1 MRIAIQG
8 GIGSFHHEA
17 ADRFA
22 PGAAEPVVCR
32 TFRAV
37 CEAVRTGAA
46 ARGLMAVEN
55 SLAGGIVANFAL
67 LGEYPL
73 HVHEELYLRVEQH
86 LLALP
91 GQRLA
96 DIRTVRSHPVALLQC
111 SRFLAAHPHLECVES
126 WDTAESAADIRL
138 GGLRGAAA
146 IAGPLAAE
154 LHGLATL
161 ATGIQ
166 DHTDNFTRF
175 LVLAATAPEAAA
187 PADKA
192 SVQFRLPHRP
202 GTLAGALAALRRG
215 GVNLTFIQSIPI
227 AENPYE
233 YVFHVDL
240 EWERPGA
247 LDAAMAALSGR
258 AAAVRLVGAY
268 RRGCRPVAA
277 RAVTS

>member
-22 PGAAEPVVCR
+22 PGAAEPMVCR

-37 CEAVRTGAA
+37 CEAVHTGAA

-96 DIRTVRSHPVALLQC
+96 DIRTVHSHPVALLQC
-111 SRFLAAHPHLECVES
+111 SRFLAAHPHLECVER
-126 WDTAESAADIRL
+126 WDTAASAADIR
-138 GGLRGAAA
+138 RGSLCGTAA

-154 LHGLATL
+154 LHGLAAL

-166 DHTDNFTRF
+166 DHADNYTRF
-175 LVLAATAPEAAA
+175 LVLAAAP
-187 PADKA
+187 PAGDPPPDKA

-202 GTLAGALAALRRG
+202 GTLAAALAALRRA
-215 GVNLTFIQSIPI
+215 GVNLTFIQSLPI

-233 YVFHVDL
+233 YVFHVDI

-247 LDAAMAALSGR
+247 LDPAMAALSGR

-268 RRGCRPVAA
+268 HRGCRPAAA

>member
-22 PGAAEPVVCR
+22 SGAAEPVVRR

-37 CEAVRTGAA
+37 CEAVRTGVA

-96 DIRTVRSHPVALLQC
+96 DIRTVYSHPVALLQC
-111 SRFLAAHPHLECVES
+111 SRFLAAHPRLESIES
-126 WDTAESAADIRL
+126 WDTAACAADIRRE
-138 GGLRGAAA
+138 GLRGAGA

-154 LHGLATL
+154 LYGLATL
-161 ATGIQ
+161 AAGIQ
-166 DHTDNFTRF
+166 DHPDNFTRF

-268 RRGCRPVAA
+268 RRGCRPATA